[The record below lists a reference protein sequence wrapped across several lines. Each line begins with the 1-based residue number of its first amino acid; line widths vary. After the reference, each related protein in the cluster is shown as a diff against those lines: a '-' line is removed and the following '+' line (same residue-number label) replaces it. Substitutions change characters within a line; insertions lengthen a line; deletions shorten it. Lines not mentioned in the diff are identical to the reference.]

1 MKKLIILFIFF
12 FSIGCQPNANATT
25 EIKSINTIV
34 LHIDK
39 TKGDLSALELK
50 LHTGEFEAVPPEVM
64 YYYKPEN
71 MELVMLQVSV
81 GHEIFSTKHT
91 YYLNN
96 NRVIKYL
103 KETFDHP
110 DSPPQKVIIY
120 DVNGKVLWKNI
131 DEPAVSTVD
140 VIKLFKQNINT
151 LKAFSKY

>member
-1 MKKLIILFIFF
+1 
-12 FSIGCQPNANATT
+12 
-25 EIKSINTIV
+25 
-34 LHIDK
+34 
-39 TKGDLSALELK
+39 
-50 LHTGEFEAVPPEVM
+50 M

-110 DSPPQKVIIY
+110 DSPPPKVIIY